1 MDLIVMVMVN
11 KIMHYHTS
19 LSRLLLSSTLG
30 AIWSVIAICIPDEYR
45 LFVNWCTY
53 LIITGLMLMIINS
66 PLNIIKGS
74 SGKINWF
81 AIRSYI
87 KDLLKGVAVMIGI
100 AVFLGGAIHLLVY
113 YTYVGFI
120 IKNIMINNRQLVIYA
135 VVAYLML
142 IILVRSKEKLNRK
155 MQIYVITVVIG
166 DERITLK
173 GMIDTGNQ
181 LSDYYCNKP
190 VNVMD
195 KKCFDKVLSK
205 INDYSRIRYH
215 LIPYRSVGMDTGMI
229 EVITADYIY
238 ISNDVKTK
246 AYKNVLIGLSEVCVS
261 QAGEYQALI
270 NGHMMQ

>member
-1 MDLIVMVMVN
+1 
-11 KIMHYHTS
+11 
-19 LSRLLLSSTLG
+19 
-30 AIWSVIAICIPDEYR
+30 
-45 LFVNWCTY
+45 
-53 LIITGLMLMIINS
+53 
-66 PLNIIKGS
+66 
-74 SGKINWF
+74 
-81 AIRSYI
+81 
-87 KDLLKGVAVMIGI
+87 
-100 AVFLGGAIHLLVY
+100 
-113 YTYVGFI
+113 
-120 IKNIMINNRQLVIYA
+120 
-135 VVAYLML
+135 
-142 IILVRSKEKLNRK
+142 
-155 MQIYVITVVIG
+155 
-166 DERITLK
+166 
-173 GMIDTGNQ
+173 MIDTGNQ

-246 AYKNVLIGLSEVCVS
+246 NYKNVLIGLSEVCVS

>member
-1 MDLIVMVMVN
+1 M
-11 KIMHYHTS
+11 
-19 LSRLLLSSTLG
+19 
-30 AIWSVIAICIPDEYR
+30 
-45 LFVNWCTY
+45 
-53 LIITGLMLMIINS
+53 
-66 PLNIIKGS
+66 
-74 SGKINWF
+74 
-81 AIRSYI
+81 
-87 KDLLKGVAVMIGI
+87 
-100 AVFLGGAIHLLVY
+100 Y
-113 YTYVGFI
+113 YTYVGFV

-155 MQIYVITVVIG
+155 MQIYVVTVVIG

>member
-19 LSRLLLSSTLG
+19 LPRLLLSSTLG

-113 YTYVGFI
+113 YTYVGFV
-120 IKNIMINNRQLVIYA
+120 IKNI
-135 VVAYLML
+135 
-142 IILVRSKEKLNRK
+142 
-155 MQIYVITVVIG
+155 
-166 DERITLK
+166 
-173 GMIDTGNQ
+173 
-181 LSDYYCNKP
+181 
-190 VNVMD
+190 
-195 KKCFDKVLSK
+195 
-205 INDYSRIRYH
+205 
-215 LIPYRSVGMDTGMI
+215 
-229 EVITADYIY
+229 
-238 ISNDVKTK
+238 
-246 AYKNVLIGLSEVCVS
+246 
-261 QAGEYQALI
+261 
-270 NGHMMQ
+270 

>member
-1 MDLIVMVMVN
+1 MVMVN

-19 LSRLLLSSTLG
+19 LPRLLLSSTLG

-113 YTYVGFI
+113 YTYVGFV

-155 MQIYVITVVIG
+155 
-166 DERITLK
+166 
-173 GMIDTGNQ
+173 
-181 LSDYYCNKP
+181 
-190 VNVMD
+190 
-195 KKCFDKVLSK
+195 
-205 INDYSRIRYH
+205 RY
-215 LIPYRSVGMDTGMI
+215 M
-229 EVITADYIY
+229 
-238 ISNDVKTK
+238 
-246 AYKNVLIGLSEVCVS
+246 
-261 QAGEYQALI
+261 
-270 NGHMMQ
+270 

>member
-1 MDLIVMVMVN
+1 MVMVN

-19 LSRLLLSSTLG
+19 LPRLLLSSTLG

-113 YTYVGFI
+113 YTYNDKQQAVGYI
-120 IKNIMINNRQLVIYA
+120 CSRGVSYA
-135 VVAYLML
+135 HH
-142 IILVRSKEKLNRK
+142 
-155 MQIYVITVVIG
+155 
-166 DERITLK
+166 
-173 GMIDTGNQ
+173 TG
-181 LSDYYCNKP
+181 
-190 VNVMD
+190 
-195 KKCFDKVLSK
+195 
-205 INDYSRIRYH
+205 
-215 LIPYRSVGMDTGMI
+215 
-229 EVITADYIY
+229 
-238 ISNDVKTK
+238 TK
-246 AYKNVLIGLSEVCVS
+246 QREA
-261 QAGEYQALI
+261 Q
-270 NGHMMQ
+270 

>member
-1 MDLIVMVMVN
+1 MVMVN

-19 LSRLLLSSTLG
+19 LPRLLLSSTLG

-113 YTYVGFI
+113 YTYVGFV

-155 MQIYVITVVIG
+155 MQIYVVTVVIG

-173 GMIDTGNQ
+173 
-181 LSDYYCNKP
+181 
-190 VNVMD
+190 
-195 KKCFDKVLSK
+195 
-205 INDYSRIRYH
+205 
-215 LIPYRSVGMDTGMI
+215 GMI